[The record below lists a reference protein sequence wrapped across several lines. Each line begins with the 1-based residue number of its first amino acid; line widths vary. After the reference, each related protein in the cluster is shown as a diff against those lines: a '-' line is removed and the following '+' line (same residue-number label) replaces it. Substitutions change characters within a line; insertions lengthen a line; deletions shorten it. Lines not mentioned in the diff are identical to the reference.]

1 MRTYL
6 FMLLACALLIAI
18 PFRAGADQVV
28 PEAKNGV
35 LDLRSWNFNKSNSAI
50 PLKGEWNFAW
60 KRFIQGDEPASQNA
74 FSIVNV
80 PHSWR
85 GTKFD
90 NDVSDGR
97 GYGTYRLRILLPE
110 NSPHLALKSPGLTYA
125 TTTYVNGEL
134 IRMIGKPGKTKAQET
149 PFYIV
154 DAVPLPPADIYADV
168 LDLDI
173 NISNHFHARGGM
185 TTTLILGSAK
195 EIMASHA
202 RYDTFIIA
210 LVSGMLALMGYSL
223 VMFFTQRSFHAPLYF
238 ALYLL
243 AIATH
248 IGTSKGVF
256 VEAFSFIPGQLLLRL
271 EYLSMVV
278 GSYAGFAFIA
288 SLYPRLFSKTVRRAI
303 LIYNGL
309 AALSLLVLG
318 TYHFSSAVYVY
329 EAGMMLTTL
338 AAIIGLS
345 MAAKQRLDDAAFL
358 LIGLSL
364 SFIVVF
370 IGIVAHHV
378 SGAPGWLLIYV
389 ALITSIVAQATTL
402 GRQINRTVRQ
412 TKDLSKQLSQTNERL
427 EQRVS
432 ERTQLLNQALDDAVK
447 ANTVKSEFLAAMSH
461 EIRTPMNGVIG
472 MTEAVLDGQLSVKQR
487 DNVGVIKQSAKALMV
502 ILNDILDI
510 SKIEAGKMTLES
522 RALCVQDVINSTV
535 ALWQQ
540 PIQQK
545 GLALK
550 TVIEGDIKDLVL
562 GDETRLG
569 QILSNLL
576 SNACKFTQSGHIT
589 LTVKAQDVENTKQL
603 EFRIEDTG
611 PGINRY
617 KVAEIFKP
625 FSQEDQSVSRRHGGT
640 GLGLS
645 ISVNLANIMGGT
657 LKYDSAYEQGAA
669 FVFKLALKKT
679 DSAKSIGDKTTPQ
692 SAPKPRQLKILVA
705 EDNAINRKVMR
716 AILSK
721 MPYDLSFA
729 EDGAQAYK
737 MADTAYFDVI
747 LMDIQM
753 PNIGGIEATRMIQ
766 TGTGPNA
773 NTPIIAITANA
784 MAGDREAYLAA
795 GMCGFVSKPINPKDL
810 IVQISKASPR
820 PKSSEIAQKKSA

>member
-1 MRTYL
+1 MRTFM
-6 FMLLACALLIAI
+6 FMLLACVLLIAA
-18 PFRAGADQVV
+18 PFRASADQIV
-28 PEAKNGV
+28 PVAKNGV
-35 LDLRSWNFNKSNSAI
+35 LDLRDWDFNKSNSAI
-50 PLKGEWNFAW
+50 PLKGEWKFSW
-60 KRFIQGDEPASQNA
+60 KRFFQGDEPASHNA

-85 GTKFD
+85 GTKFG

-125 TTTYVNGEL
+125 TATFVNGEL
-134 IRMIGKPGKTKAQET
+134 IRMVGNPGKTKAQET

-154 DAVPLPPADIYADV
+154 DAVPLPPSDLSADT

-185 TTTLILGSAK
+185 TTTLFLGSAR

-210 LVSGMLALMGYSL
+210 LVSGMLALMGYCL
-223 VMFFTQRSFHAPLYF
+223 VMFFTQRSFRAPLYF

-256 VEAFSFIPGQLLLRL
+256 VEAFSFIPGQVLLRF
-271 EYLSMVV
+271 EYLSLVV
-278 GSYAGFAFIA
+278 GSYAGFAFIT
-288 SLYPRLFSKTVRRAI
+288 SLYPQMFSNTVRRTI
-303 LIYNGL
+303 LIYNYV

-329 EAGMMLTTL
+329 EAGMTLTAL
-338 AAIIGLS
+338 AAIIGLGI
-345 MAAKQRLDDAAFL
+345 AAKKRLNDAAFL
-358 LIGLSL
+358 LVGISL

-370 IGIVAHHV
+370 IGMVAHHV

-389 ALITSIVAQATTL
+389 ALITSIIAQATTL

-412 TKDLSKQLSQTNERL
+412 TEDLSKQLSHTNERL

-432 ERTQLLNQALDDAVK
+432 ERTQLLNRALSDAVK

-472 MTEAVLDGQLSVKQR
+472 MTEAVLDGKLSVKQR

-522 RALCVQDVINSTV
+522 RALCIEDVINSTI

-540 PIQQK
+540 PIRQK
-545 GLALK
+545 GLELK
-550 TVIEGDIKDLVL
+550 TVIKGDISDLVL

-589 LTVKAQDVENTKQL
+589 LTVKARDGGNEKQL

-611 PGINRY
+611 PGINRH
-617 KVAEIFKP
+617 KVQEIFKP

-645 ISVNLANIMGGT
+645 ISVNLAKIMGGT

-669 FVFKLALKKT
+669 FVFKLALKKA
-679 DSAKSIGDKTTPQ
+679 DNAKPVEDMPAEPSTLMTK
-692 SAPKPRQLKILVA
+692 RLKILVA

-729 EDGAQAYK
+729 EDGAEAYK
-737 MADTAYFDVI
+737 MAETVSFDVI

-773 NTPIIAITANA
+773 NTPIIAITANT

-795 GMCGFVSKPINPKDL
+795 GMCGFVSKPINPKAL
-810 IVQISKASPR
+810 IMEINMAVKALASV
-820 PKSSEIAQKKSA
+820 KLASQKRA

>member
-1 MRTYL
+1 MRTYM
-6 FMLLACALLIAI
+6 FILLACVLMIAS
-18 PFRAGADQVV
+18 PHSATADHPV
-28 PEAKNGV
+28 PTAKNGV
-35 LDLRSWNFNKSNSAI
+35 LDLRDWDFKKSNSAI
-50 PLKGEWNFAW
+50 PLKGEWKFAW
-60 KRFIQGDEPASQNA
+60 KRFIQGDEAPPENA
-74 FSIVNV
+74 FSNVRV

-85 GTKFD
+85 GKTFGD
-90 NDVSDGR
+90 EVSDGR

-125 TTTYVNGEL
+125 TATYVNGEL
-134 IRMIGKPGKTKAQET
+134 IRMVGRTGKTKAQET

-154 DAVPLPPADIYADV
+154 DAVPLPPSDIFAEV

-185 TTTLILGSAK
+185 TTTLVLGSAK

-210 LVSGMLALMGYSL
+210 LVSGMLALMGYCL
-223 VMFFTQRSFHAPLYF
+223 VMFFTQRSFRAPLYF

-256 VEAFSFIPGQLLLRL
+256 VEAFSFIPGQTLLRL

-278 GSYAGFAFIA
+278 GAYAGFAFIA
-288 SLYPRLFSKTVRRAI
+288 SLYPQLFSRTVHRAI
-303 LIYNGL
+303 LIYNGA

-329 EAGMMLTTL
+329 EAGMMLTAL
-338 AAIIGLS
+338 AAIIGLGT
-345 MAAKQRLDDAAFL
+345 AARQRLDDAAFL
-358 LIGLSL
+358 LVGIGI

-370 IGIVAHHV
+370 IGIIAHHV

-402 GRQINRTVRQ
+402 GRRINRTVRQ
-412 TKDLSKQLSQTNERL
+412 TEDLSKQLSQTNERL

-432 ERTQLLNQALDDAVK
+432 ERTQLLNKALSDAVT
-447 ANTVKSEFLAAMSH
+447 ANKVKSEFLAAMSH

-472 MTEAVLDGQLSVKQR
+472 MTEAVLDGKLSVKQR
-487 DNVGVIKQSAKALMV
+487 ENVGVIKQSAKALMV

-522 RALCVQDVINSTV
+522 RAFCIQDVVNSTI

-545 GLALK
+545 GLALN
-550 TVIEGDIKDLVL
+550 TVIEGDISNMVL

-576 SNACKFTQSGHIT
+576 SNACKFTQNGHVT
-589 LTVKAQDVENTKQL
+589 LTVKACDVENLKQL

-645 ISVNLANIMGGT
+645 ISVNLAKMMGGT

-669 FVFKLALKKT
+669 FVFKLALKKAAHVKPVE
-679 DSAKSIGDKTTPQ
+679 DTP
-692 SAPKPRQLKILVA
+692 AVPDTARPKELKILIA
-705 EDNAINRKVMR
+705 EDNTINRKVMR

-729 EDGAQAYK
+729 EDGAEAYK
-737 MADTAYFDVI
+737 IAEAARFDVI

-784 MAGDREAYLAA
+784 MAGDKETYLAA

-810 IVQISKASPR
+810 IMEISKATAR
-820 PKSSEIAQKKSA
+820 SSSMKNVHKKRA

>member
-1 MRTYL
+1 MRT
-6 FMLLACALLIAI
+6 FMFLLLACVVIIAS
-18 PFRAGADQVV
+18 PFRASADRPV
-28 PEAKNGV
+28 PAAKNGI
-35 LDLRSWNFNKSNSAI
+35 LDLRDWDFSKPHSAI
-50 PLKGEWNFAW
+50 PLKGEWNFTW
-60 KRFIQGDEPASQNA
+60 KHFIHEGAAANENA
-74 FSIVNV
+74 FSMVNV
-80 PHSWR
+80 PHPWR
-85 GTKFD
+85 GTNFNGD
-90 NDVSDGR
+90 ISDGR
-97 GYGTYRLRILLPE
+97 GYGTYRLHILLPK
-110 NSPHLALKSPGLTYA
+110 NVPHLALKLPGLTYA
-125 TTTYVNGEL
+125 TATVANGEL
-134 IRMIGKPGKTKAQET
+134 VRMIGKPSSTKAKEK
-149 PFYIV
+149 PYYIV
-154 DAVPLPPADIYADV
+154 DAFALPGAAINQDT

-173 NISNHFHARGGM
+173 YISNHFHARGGM
-185 TTTLILGSAK
+185 TTALILGSAK
-195 EIMASHA
+195 EIMTGQA
-202 RYDTFIIA
+202 RYEIFLVA
-210 LVSGMLALMGYSL
+210 LVSGMLALMGYCL
-223 VMFFTQRSFHAPLYF
+223 VMYFTQRSFRTPLYF

-256 VEAFSFIPGQLLLRL
+256 VEAFPFISGQTLLRL

-278 GSYAGFAFIA
+278 GAYAGFAFIA
-288 SLYPRLFSKTVRRAI
+288 SLYPQFFSKTVHRAI
-303 LIYNGL
+303 LIYNGA
-309 AALSLLVLG
+309 AALSLLVLS

-329 EAGMMLTTL
+329 EAGMMLTAL
-338 AAIIGLS
+338 AAMIGLW
-345 MAAKQRLDDAAFL
+345 MAARARLNDATFL
-358 LIGLSL
+358 LVGLGI
-364 SFIVVF
+364 SFIVVS

-389 ALITSIVAQATTL
+389 ALITSIIAQATTL
-402 GRQINRTVRQ
+402 GRRINRTVRH
-412 TKDLSKQLSQTNERL
+412 TEDLSKQLSQTNEWL
-427 EQRVS
+427 EQRVN
-432 ERTQLLNQALDDAVK
+432 ERTQLLNKALNDAVK
-447 ANTVKSEFLAAMSH
+447 ANQVKSEFLAAMSH

-472 MTEAVLDGQLSVKQR
+472 MTEAVLGGELSEKQHE
-487 DNVGVIKQSAKALMV
+487 NVGVIKQSAKALMV

-522 RALCVQDVINSTV
+522 RALCVQDVINRTI

-545 GLALK
+545 GLTLN
-550 TVIEGDIKDLVL
+550 TVIEGDISDMVL

-576 SNACKFTQSGHIT
+576 SNACKFTQNGYIT
-589 LTVKAQDVENTKQL
+589 LTVKAHDVENVKQL

-784 MAGDREAYLAA
+784 MAGDKEAYLAA

-810 IVQISKASPR
+810 ILEISKATSR
-820 PKSSEIAQKKSA
+820 SSSLTNVQTKRA

>member
-1 MRTYL
+1 MRIFV
-6 FMLLACALLIAI
+6 FMLLACVLLIAS
-18 PFRAGADQVV
+18 PFRASAGQTM
-28 PEAKNGV
+28 PEAKDGI
-35 LDLRSWNFNKSNSAI
+35 LDLRNWDFNKNNSAI
-50 PLKGEWNFAW
+50 PLKGEWKFAW
-60 KRFIQGDEPASQNA
+60 KRFMQGDEPANQNA

-85 GTKFD
+85 GTNFGGD
-90 NDVSDGR
+90 ISDGR

-110 NSPHLALKSPGLTYA
+110 NSPYLAIKSPGLTYA
-125 TTTYVNGEL
+125 TATFVNGEL
-134 IRMIGKPGKTKAQET
+134 IRMVGKPGQTKAQET

-154 DAVPLPPADIYADV
+154 DAVPLPPSDLSADTLNLYIK
-168 LDLDI
+168 
-173 NISNHFHARGGM
+173 ISNHFHARGGM
-185 TTTLILGSAK
+185 TTALVLGSAE

-210 LVSGMLALMGYSL
+210 LVSGMLALMGYCL
-223 VMFFTQRSFHAPLYF
+223 VMFFTQRSFRAPLYF

-256 VEAFSFIPGQLLLRL
+256 VEAFSFIPGQVLLRL
-271 EYLSMVV
+271 EYLSLVV
-278 GSYAGFAFIA
+278 GSYAGFAFIV
-288 SLYPRLFSKTVRRAI
+288 SLYPRIFSKTVRRSI
-303 LIYNGL
+303 LTYNGV

-329 EAGMMLTTL
+329 EAGMTLTAL
-338 AAIIGLS
+338 AAIIGLGI
-345 MAAKQRLDDAAFL
+345 AAKKQLDDAAFL
-358 LIGLSL
+358 LLGISL

-370 IGIVAHHV
+370 IGMVAHHV

-402 GRQINRTVRQ
+402 GRQINRTVRH
-412 TKDLSKQLSQTNERL
+412 TEDLSKQLSQTNEQL
-427 EQRVS
+427 EQRVT
-432 ERTQLLNQALDDAVK
+432 ERTQLLNKALGDAVK
-447 ANTVKSEFLAAMSH
+447 ANKVKSDFLAAMSH

-472 MTEAVLDGQLSVKQR
+472 MTEAVLDDKLSTKQR
-487 DNVGVIKQSAKALMV
+487 ENVGVIKQSAKALMV

-522 RALCVQDVINSTV
+522 RALCVQEVINSTI

-545 GLALK
+545 GLKLK
-550 TVIEGDIKDLVL
+550 TVIRGDISDLVL

-576 SNACKFTQSGHIT
+576 SNACKFTQSGYIT
-589 LTVKAQDVENTKQL
+589 LTIKARDDEKEKQL

-645 ISVNLANIMGGT
+645 ISVNLAKLMGGT
-657 LKYDSAYEQGAA
+657 LKYDSSYEQGAA
-669 FVFKLALKKT
+669 FVFKLALQKT
-679 DSAKSIGDKTTPQ
+679 DNAKAVEDKPAIQSIPKT
-692 SAPKPRQLKILVA
+692 RQLNILVA

-737 MADTAYFDVI
+737 MAEAAHFDVI

-795 GMCGFVSKPINPKDL
+795 GMCGFVSKPINLKGL
-810 IVQISKASPR
+810 IIQISKVCARTRSP
-820 PKSSEIAQKKSA
+820 EISQKKSA